1 MPRDEIEPMV
11 PMMPT
16 DDTPATTVRADGGQ
30 RKRYDANEVEAALV
44 PDLR

>member
-11 PMMPT
+11 PVMPQE
-16 DDTPATTVRADGGQ
+16 DTTQTIRADGGQ
-30 RKRYDANEVEAALV
+30 PKRYDRDEVEAALV